1 MGLFLIAPWLQ
12 LLGVAIPLLG
22 CVALFKKEPTKAS
35 LSLLLTNIGCL
46 FINCIY
52 LLMLGAVTEEAALM
66 ANKILYMANTL
77 FYFAFMLFIA
87 TYLNLGTQRLR
98 TSILSVLSFA
108 Y

>member
-1 MGLFLIAPWLQ
+1 MGLLLIAPWLQ
-12 LLGVAIPLLG
+12 LLGIAIPLLG

-52 LLMLGAVTEEAALM
+52 LLMLGAGTEDGVLM

-87 TYLNLGTQRLR
+87 TYLNLGLL
-98 TSILSVLSFA
+98 ILN
-108 Y
+108 